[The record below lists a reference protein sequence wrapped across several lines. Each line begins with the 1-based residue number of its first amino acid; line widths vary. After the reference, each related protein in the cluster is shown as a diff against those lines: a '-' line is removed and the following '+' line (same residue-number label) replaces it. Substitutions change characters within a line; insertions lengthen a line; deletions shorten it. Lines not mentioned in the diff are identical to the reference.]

1 MNTKA
6 SNDFCLGSIIH
17 ESQYKSIHLNIFVE
31 VKSQKNY
38 ALGKPAWQS
47 SLYSSG
53 EYSYNLFTE
62 MA

>member
-1 MNTKA
+1 MTTKA
-6 SNDFCLGSIIH
+6 SNDFCLGSIVH
-17 ESQYKSIHLNIFVE
+17 KSQHKSIYLNIFAE

-47 SLYSSG
+47 SLYDSG
-53 EYSYNLFTE
+53 KYSNNLFTE